1 MSKPVRT
8 QQSMDEALRR
18 FAQGLDPRV
27 ETRDVGSPVTRVG
40 FGTACGDSTRVHLAG
55 GEVVSKLLAKS
66 FMPFERLYRK
76 EVPAGAYLN
85 ASANSQV
92 TWELG
97 AFAVPDNQALIVADY
112 RFAAYR
118 LGAASGDP
126 IPLEPERLSTSLG
139 YIIGGRSMAQLNA
152 QLQLIPTPPQGQQQQ
167 VLNQNALQVPWSPLP
182 TPTGLALSFG
192 FGLTGPSSQ
201 PAGSFPGYPENPTVF
216 NQAAG
221 AVPSPS
227 TGSPVLPQT
236 SVRVG
241 ARDMPFTLYFESSD
255 SVQLLATVYKPLST
269 PLAYVEGQ
277 IGGFLVNG
285 NTLEALLQG
294 VRPCT

>member
-1 MSKPVRT
+1 MSKPVHTR
-8 QQSMDEALRR
+8 QSMDEALRR

-40 FGTACGDSTRVHLAG
+40 FGTVCGDSTRVHLAG
-55 GEVVSKLLAKS
+55 GEVVSKLLAKA

-76 EVPAGAYLN
+76 EVPPGAYLN
-85 ASANSQV
+85 ASPRSPV

-97 AFAVPDNQALIVADY
+97 AFAVPDQQALIVADY
-112 RFAAYR
+112 RFTAYR
-118 LGAASGDP
+118 VGPGAGDP

-139 YIIGGRSMAQLNA
+139 YVIGGRSMAQINA
-152 QLQLIPTPPQGQQQQ
+152 QLQLVPTPPQSQQQQ
-167 VLNQNALQVPWSPLP
+167 VLNQNTLQVPWSPLP
-182 TPTGLALSFG
+182 TPTGLLAGFG
-192 FGLTGPSSQ
+192 FGLTGPASQ
-201 PAGSFPGYPENPTVF
+201 PPGSFPGYPENPTVF

-221 AVPSPS
+221 VVQSPS

-236 SVRVG
+236 SLRVG

-269 PLAYVEGQ
+269 PLAYIEGQ
-277 IGGFLVNG
+277 VSGFLING